1 MSDPLKN
8 LQPEHLFKHF
18 KAIADIPHGSY
29 HTEKLSNAIL
39 AFAEE
44 KHLNAERDD
53 VGNVVI
59 TVPATPGHEDA
70 APVILQGHLDM
81 VTVAKPGVIHDFDI
95 DPITLVLKGD
105 DLYADGTTLGAD
117 DGAGVAMALALLDE
131 PDFVH
136 PKLYL
141 VFTTE
146 EEVGM
151 DGAYALDYQQFA
163 DAKSMINLDSEDEGT
178 ATVGCAGGTHM
189 KSTLPIRRVKA
200 KGLAAT
206 LSVSGLAGGHSG
218 DEIDQFGLNA
228 VKVLTDAL
236 CAIAKD
242 VDFSIVDLKGGE
254 RDNAIPTSA
263 EATLLIAPSE
273 RVTLDQ
279 TVNALQHTFRAIA
292 GKRDQGMTLA
302 LDFPQADAVEASVLD
317 PDSEA
322 RVLGILS
329 AAPTGVVAMNR
340 SVPGA
345 VNTSLNL
352 GVAAT
357 SDKTLSLVFLIRS
370 DHDAARDMLC
380 GRVTRLIDLLG
391 GTTGAPSAYP
401 AWPAR
406 ETSPLL
412 DTMSAI
418 WQAQTGKALTP
429 MVIHGGLECALF
441 AHALPDLDIVSIGP
455 DNIDIHT
462 ANEHMSI
469 PSFKRTYAFL
479 KAAVEAL
486 A

>member
-8 LQPEHLFKHF
+8 LKPEHLFKHF

-29 HTEKLSNAIL
+29 HTEKLSDAIL

-44 KHLNAERDD
+44 KHLDATRDGA
-53 VGNVVI
+53 GNVVI
-59 TVPATPGHEDA
+59 TVPASPGHEGA

-81 VTVAKPGVIHDFDI
+81 VTVAKPGVIHDFNS
-95 DPITLVLKGD
+95 DPITLVVKGD

-131 PDFVH
+131 PDLVH

-151 DGAYALDYQQFA
+151 DGAYALNYKQFA
-163 DAKSMINLDSEDEGT
+163 DARSMINLDSEDEGT
-178 ATVGCAGGTHM
+178 ATIGCAGGTHM
-189 KSTLPIRRVKA
+189 TSTLPIRRVKA
-200 KGLAAT
+200 KGFAAV

-218 DEIDQFGLNA
+218 DEVDRFGLNA
-228 VKVLTDAL
+228 VKVLADAL
-236 CAIAKD
+236 CTIAKD
-242 VDFSIVDLKGGE
+242 IDFSIVDFKGGE

-263 EATLLIAPSE
+263 EARLLIAPGE

-279 TVNALQHTFRAIA
+279 MVNTLQQTFRAIA
-292 GKRDQGMTLA
+292 GERDQNLTFT
-302 LDFPQADAVEASVLD
+302 LDFPEPESVEAAVLD
-317 PDSEA
+317 PDSEN
-322 RVLGILS
+322 RVLGALA
-329 AAPTGVVAMNR
+329 AAPCGVVAMNR
-340 SVPGA
+340 SVAGA

-357 SDKTLSLVFLIRS
+357 EDKILSLIFLVRS
-370 DHDAARDMLC
+370 DRDTARDIIC
-380 GRVTRLIDLLG
+380 ERVTRLIDLLG
-391 GTTGAPSAYP
+391 GTTEASGSYP
-401 AWPAR
+401 AWTAR

-412 DTMSAI
+412 DTLSAI
-418 WQAQTGKALTP
+418 WKAQTGETLVP
-429 MVIHGGLECALF
+429 LVSHDGLECSLF
-441 AHALPDLDIVSIGP
+441 ANALPDLDIVSIGP

-469 PSFKRTYAFL
+469 SSFQRTYGFL

>member
-105 DLYADGTTLGAD
+105 DLYADGT
-117 DGAGVAMALALLDE
+117 
-131 PDFVH
+131 
-136 PKLYL
+136 
-141 VFTTE
+141 
-146 EEVGM
+146 
-151 DGAYALDYQQFA
+151 
-163 DAKSMINLDSEDEGT
+163 
-178 ATVGCAGGTHM
+178 HM

-200 KGLAAT
+200 KGLAAV

-228 VKVLTDAL
+228 VKVLADAL

-329 AAPTGVVAMNR
+329 AAPTGVVAMDR

-370 DHDAARDMLC
+370 DHDTARDMLC
-380 GRVTRLIDLLG
+380 GRVTRLIDLLD
-391 GTTGAPSAYP
+391 GTTGAPSSYP

>member
-1 MSDPLKN
+1 M
-8 LQPEHLFKHF
+8 
-18 KAIADIPHGSY
+18 
-29 HTEKLSNAIL
+29 
-39 AFAEE
+39 
-44 KHLNAERDD
+44 
-53 VGNVVI
+53 
-59 TVPATPGHEDA
+59 
-70 APVILQGHLDM
+70 
-81 VTVAKPGVIHDFDI
+81 
-95 DPITLVLKGD
+95 
-105 DLYADGTTLGAD
+105 
-117 DGAGVAMALALLDE
+117 
-131 PDFVH
+131 
-136 PKLYL
+136 
-141 VFTTE
+141 
-146 EEVGM
+146 
-151 DGAYALDYQQFA
+151 
-163 DAKSMINLDSEDEGT
+163 
-178 ATVGCAGGTHM
+178 
-189 KSTLPIRRVKA
+189 
-200 KGLAAT
+200 
-206 LSVSGLAGGHSG
+206 
-218 DEIDQFGLNA
+218 
-228 VKVLTDAL
+228 
-236 CAIAKD
+236 
-242 VDFSIVDLKGGE
+242 
-254 RDNAIPTSA
+254 
-263 EATLLIAPSE
+263 
-273 RVTLDQ
+273 TLDQ